1 MPKKRHWGH
10 HQRGPG
16 RLEPRRAA
24 EQGFAG
30 RLAACH
36 QWVENLQWQRTCL
49 SSAKVRICTNG
60 YTCGSNS
67 QLDIDL
73 RVSSLSAAVQ
83 TDGGGLGGRSTV
95 FFLTGQS
102 IAVSQGTP
110 QPACRSQL
118 SPIYALL
125 TLAPRAC
132 ADCCCVHLLPRHG
145 DATGSDAISARW
157 LAAQRLAQRTVGG
170 ATDRRRRD
178 WWRQDGS
185 RTAAQRK
192 WRLDRWRRCPHCCGC
207 RHHGPRHRYR
217 VPLPPPFARAVAAP
231 SSPRSAPLLTPRWAA
246 GTKVPRCATV
256 TGKAGAGVLG
266 QPRVPEISKNTTPNV
281 SKIDHIIGSQN
292 KQDYYT
298 DFDVRSIF
306 SPRTVR
312 TSALRSPL
320 GFLSENVSILP
331 IGGQIPPGPSMCG

>member
-1 MPKKRHWGH
+1 MR
-10 HQRGPG
+10 
-16 RLEPRRAA
+16 
-24 EQGFAG
+24 
-30 RLAACH
+30 
-36 QWVENLQWQRTCL
+36 V
-49 SSAKVRICTNG
+49 CTNG
-60 YTCGSNS
+60 YTCGSDS
-67 QLDIDL
+67 QLDLDL

-95 FFLTGQS
+95 FFLIGQS
-102 IAVSQGTP
+102 FAVSQGTP

-125 TLAPRAC
+125 TLVPVHVLTAAVCTFCPGTVMRRA
-132 ADCCCVHLLPRHG
+132 
-145 DATGSDAISARW
+145 ATPSRRDGWRRNGW
-157 LAAQRLAQRTVGG
+157 QRTVGG

-207 RHHGPRHRYR
+207 RHHGRRHRYR
-217 VPLPPPFARAVAAP
+217 VPLPPPFARAAAAL
-231 SSPRSAPLLTPRWAA
+231 SSPSSAPLLTPRWAA

-256 TGKAGAGVLG
+256 TGKGGAGVLG
-266 QPRVPEISKNTTPNV
+266 QPRVPEISKNTTPNL